1 MARRLTALRPLRRA
15 SEPLSLRLVPTLR
28 SARSSW
34 LETRVSCCPLRPP
47 ATASRAAGT
56 HAPARARTHSTLGL
70 TVIANDQ
77 SLRFL
82 SFIRSAPCR
91 YHYPR
96 ISRHAQRLSFLL
108 RGSHPFLGRPLFLCF
123 CFALRRPLFL
133 SACFALRCALRPP
146 ARKNNLPR
154 AHTNDRR
161 TNDATCGPQAWLTG
175 SLHEGGIRSVRS
187 PPWRA
192 PLLATPIAKPLQCG
206 RP

>member
-1 MARRLTALRPLRRA
+1 MSP
-15 SEPLSLRLVPTLR
+15 SPRLVPTLR

-34 LETRVSCCPLRPP
+34 LEARVGCCRLRP
-47 ATASRAAGT
+47 TAASHAAGT

-70 TVIANDQ
+70 TVIANGQ

-82 SFIRSAPCR
+82 SFIQSAPCR

-96 ISRHAQRLSFLL
+96 ISQHAQRLSFLL

-146 ARKNNLPR
+146 ARKNNLPS
-154 AHTNDRR
+154 AHTDDRR

-187 PPWRA
+187 PPRRA
-192 PLLATPIAKPLQCG
+192 PLPATPIAKPLQCG

>member
-1 MARRLTALRPLRRA
+1 MSP
-15 SEPLSLRLVPTLR
+15 SPRLVPTLR

-34 LETRVSCCPLRPP
+34 LGAWVSCCRLRP
-47 ATASRAAGT
+47 TAASHAAGT

-70 TVIANDQ
+70 TVIANYQ
-77 SLRFL
+77 PLRFL
-82 SFIRSAPCR
+82 SFMQSAPRR

-146 ARKNNLPR
+146 ARKNFRLQKQSPYR
-154 AHTNDRR
+154 AYRR
-161 TNDATCGPQAWLTG
+161 PTD
-175 SLHEGGIRSVRS
+175 ERRDVRS
-187 PPWRA
+187 AGMADWITARGGDTERA
-192 PLLATPIAKPLQCG
+192 LTAAAGPSPCDPYRQALTMRPSLKARPLVS
-206 RP
+206 